1 MTLPLLVDAGPLVA
15 LLSERDRHHEWAKQA
30 FAGSPTPAR
39 TCEAVLS
46 EAWHLLRQTHRGQVA
61 LLELVER
68 GLVSIDFALAA
79 ELIAVRRLVTR
90 YRDRPMSL
98 ADACLVRM
106 AELYDEAAV
115 LTVDSDFTVYRK
127 NGRQVIP
134 LIAPFA

>member
-1 MTLPLLVDAGPLVA
+1 MTQPLLVDAGPLVA
-15 LLSERDRHHEWAKQA
+15 LLSDRDRYHHWARQA
-30 FAGSPTPAR
+30 FARATPPMR

-46 EAWHLLRQTHRGQVA
+46 EAWYLLRLTRRGQTA
-61 LLELVER
+61 LLEFVER
-68 GLVSIDFALAA
+68 GLVSVDFTLSSELA
-79 ELIAVRRLVTR
+79 AVRRLVTR

-115 LTVDSDFTVYRK
+115 LTLDSDFTIYRK

>member
-1 MTLPLLVDAGPLVA
+1 MTQPLLVDAGPLVA
-15 LLSERDRHHEWAKQA
+15 LLSERDRYHRWSKQA
-30 FAGSPTPAR
+30 FARVTPPMR

-46 EAWHLLRQTHRGQVA
+46 EAWYLLRLSRRGQTA

-68 GLVSIDFALAA
+68 GLVSIDFALGS
-79 ELIAVRRLVTR
+79 ELAAVRRLVTR
-90 YRDRPMSL
+90 YHDRPMSL

-115 LTVDSDFTVYRK
+115 LTLDADFTIYRK

>member
-1 MTLPLLVDAGPLVA
+1 VSAPLLADTGALVA

-30 FAGSPTPAR
+30 LAASPVPAR

-46 EAWHLLRQTHRGQVA
+46 EAWYLLRQTRRGQPA

-68 GLVSIDFALAA
+68 GLLSIDFALR
-79 ELIAVRRLVTR
+79 EEIIALRRLVRR

-115 LTVDSDFTVYRK
+115 LTVDADFTIYRK

-134 LIAPFA
+134 LIAPFV

>member
-1 MTLPLLVDAGPLVA
+1 VTQALLVDTGPLVA
-15 LLSERDRHHEWAKQA
+15 LLSERDRYHPWAKQA
-30 FAGSPTPAR
+30 FARATPPLA

-46 EAWHLLRQTHRGQVA
+46 EAWYLLRASRRGQTA
-61 LLELVER
+61 LLEFIER
-68 GLVSIDFALAA
+68 RILSIDFALKA
-79 ELIAVRRLVTR
+79 ELAAVRRLVTR

-106 AELYDEAAV
+106 AELYDGATV
-115 LTVDSDFTVYRK
+115 LTLDADFTIYRK

>member
-1 MTLPLLVDAGPLVA
+1 MTQPLLVDAGPLVA
-15 LLSERDRHHEWAKQA
+15 LLSERDRYHSWARQA
-30 FAGSPTPAR
+30 FARTTPPLR

-46 EAWHLLRQTHRGQVA
+46 EAWYLLRLTRRGQTAV
-61 LLELVER
+61 LEFVER
-68 GLVSIDFALAA
+68 GLVTVDFALSS
-79 ELIAVRRLVTR
+79 ELAAVRRLVTR

-115 LTVDSDFTVYRK
+115 LTLDSDFTIYRK

-134 LIAPFA
+134 LIEPFA

>member
-1 MTLPLLVDAGPLVA
+1 VTASLLVDTGPLVA
-15 LLSERDRHHEWAKQA
+15 FLSERDRHHEWARQA
-30 FAGSPTPAR
+30 FAGSSPPAR

-46 EAWHLLRQTHRGQVA
+46 EAWFLLRLTRREQPA

-68 GLVSIDFALAA
+68 GLVSIDFALAS
-79 ELIAVRRLVTR
+79 ELVAVRRLVTR
-90 YRDRPMSL
+90 YRDRPMAL

-115 LTVDSDFTVYRK
+115 LTLDADFTIYRK
-127 NGRQVIP
+127 HARQVIP

>member
-1 MTLPLLVDAGPLVA
+1 MTSPLLVDAGPLVA

-30 FAGSPTPAR
+30 FAGAAPSVR

-46 EAWHLLRQTHRGQVA
+46 EAWHLLRLTRRGQPA

-79 ELIAVRRLVTR
+79 ELVAVRRLVTR

-115 LTVDSDFTVYRK
+115 LTIDADFTIYRK

-134 LIAPFA
+134 LIAPFL

>member
-1 MTLPLLVDAGPLVA
+1 MTTPLLVDTGPLVA

-30 FAGSPTPAR
+30 FAGSATPAR

-46 EAWHLLRQTHRGQVA
+46 EAWYLLRLTRRGQPA

-68 GLVSIDFALAA
+68 GLISIDFALAS
-79 ELIAVRRLVTR
+79 ELVAVRRLVTR
-90 YRDRPMSL
+90 YRDRPMAL

-106 AELYDEAAV
+106 AELYDEATV
-115 LTVDSDFTVYRK
+115 LTLDADFTIYRK

>member
-1 MTLPLLVDAGPLVA
+1 MTQPLLVDAGPLVA
-15 LLSERDRHHEWAKQA
+15 LLSERDRYHQWARLA
-30 FAGSPTPAR
+30 FGRATPPMS

-46 EAWHLLRQTHRGQVA
+46 EAWYLLRLTRRGQTA
-61 LLELVER
+61 LLEFVER
-68 GLVSIDFALAA
+68 GLVSVDFALSS
-79 ELIAVRRLVTR
+79 ELAAVRRLVTR

-115 LTVDSDFTVYRK
+115 LTLDADFTIYRK

>member
-1 MTLPLLVDAGPLVA
+1 MTQSLLVDAGPLVA
-15 LLSERDRHHEWAKQA
+15 LLSERDRYHQWAKQA
-30 FAGSPTPAR
+30 FARAAPPTR

-46 EAWHLLRQTHRGQVA
+46 EAWYLLRLTRRGQTA
-61 LLELVER
+61 LLEFVER
-68 GLVSIDFALAA
+68 GLVSIDFALSS
-79 ELIAVRRLVTR
+79 ELAAVRRLVTR
-90 YRDRPMSL
+90 YRDRPISL

-115 LTVDSDFTVYRK
+115 LTLDSDFTIYRK

>member
-1 MTLPLLVDAGPLVA
+1 MTASLLVDAGPLVA

-30 FAGSPTPAR
+30 FSGAAPPVR

-46 EAWHLLRQTHRGQVA
+46 EAWYLLRLTRRGQPA
-61 LLELVER
+61 LLELLER
-68 GLVSIDFALAA
+68 SLVSIDFALAA
-79 ELIAVRRLVTR
+79 ELVAVRRLVAR

-115 LTVDSDFTVYRK
+115 LTIDADFTIYRK

-134 LIAPFA
+134 LIAPFL

>member
-1 MTLPLLVDAGPLVA
+1 VTVPLLVDTGPLVA
-15 LLSERDRHHEWAKQA
+15 LLSERDDYHQWATQA
-30 FAGSPTPAR
+30 FAQAAVPVR

-46 EAWHLLRQTHRGQVA
+46 EAWYLLRATRRGQPA

-68 GLVSIDFALAA
+68 GLVSLDFVLAA
-79 ELIAVRRLVTR
+79 ELVAVRRLVTR

-115 LTVDSDFTVYRK
+115 MTLDGDFTIYHK

-134 LIAPFA
+134 VVSPTP

>member
-1 MTLPLLVDAGPLVA
+1 VTQPLLVDAGPLVA
-15 LLSERDRHHEWAKQA
+15 LLSERDRYHPWVRQA
-30 FAGSPTPAR
+30 FGRATPPMR
-39 TCEAVLS
+39 TCEAALS
-46 EAWHLLRQTHRGQVA
+46 EAWYLLRLTRRGQAA

-68 GLVSIDFALAA
+68 SLVSLDFALNS
-79 ELIAVRRLVTR
+79 ELAAVRRLVTR

-115 LTVDSDFTVYRK
+115 LTLDADFTIYRK

-134 LIAPFA
+134 LVAPFA

>member
-1 MTLPLLVDAGPLVA
+1 MTAPLLVDTGPLVA
-15 LLSERDRHHEWAKQA
+15 LLSERDRYHQWAAQA
-30 FAGSPTPAR
+30 FSQASTPAR

-46 EAWHLLRQTHRGQVA
+46 EAWYLLRATRRGQPA

-68 GLVSIDFALAA
+68 GLIGLDFSLAA
-79 ELIAVRRLVTR
+79 ELVAVRRLVTR

-115 LTVDSDFTVYRK
+115 LTLDSDFTVYRK

-134 LIAPFA
+134 VVMPST

>member
-1 MTLPLLVDAGPLVA
+1 MTTPVLADTGPLVA

-30 FAGSPTPAR
+30 LAGSPIPAR

-46 EAWHLLRQTHRGQVA
+46 EAWHLLRLTRRGQTA

-68 GLVSIDFALAA
+68 GLLSIDFALD
-79 ELIAVRRLVTR
+79 EEIVAVRRLVTR

-115 LTVDSDFTVYRK
+115 LTVDADFTIYRK

>member
-1 MTLPLLVDAGPLVA
+1 MTQPLLVDAGPLVA
-15 LLSERDRHHEWAKQA
+15 LLSDRDRYHHWARQA
-30 FAGSPTPAR
+30 FARATPPMR

-46 EAWHLLRQTHRGQVA
+46 EAWYLLGLTRRGQTA
-61 LLELVER
+61 LLEFVER
-68 GLVSIDFALAA
+68 GLVSVDFTLSSELA
-79 ELIAVRRLVTR
+79 AVRRLVTR

-115 LTVDSDFTVYRK
+115 LTLDADFTIYRK

>member
-1 MTLPLLVDAGPLVA
+1 MTQPLLVDAGPLVA
-15 LLSERDRHHEWAKQA
+15 LLSERDRHHQWAKQA
-30 FAGSPTPAR
+30 FARVTPPMR

-46 EAWHLLRQTHRGQVA
+46 EAWYLLRLTRRGQTA
-61 LLELVER
+61 LLEFVER
-68 GLVSIDFALAA
+68 GLVSIDFALGS
-79 ELIAVRRLVTR
+79 ELAAVRRLVTR
-90 YRDRPMSL
+90 YRDRPISL

-115 LTVDSDFTVYRK
+115 LTLDADFTIYRK

>member
-1 MTLPLLVDAGPLVA
+1 VTAPLLVDTGPLVA
-15 LLSERDRHHEWAKQA
+15 LLSERDRYHQWAAQA
-30 FAGSPTPAR
+30 FGQASTPAR

-46 EAWHLLRQTHRGQVA
+46 EAWYLLRATRRGQPA

-68 GLVSIDFALAA
+68 GLIGLDFSLAA
-79 ELIAVRRLVTR
+79 ELVAVRRLVTR

-115 LTVDSDFTVYRK
+115 LTLDSDFTVYRK

-134 LIAPFA
+134 VVMPST